1 MKNLYNTCKVSIK
14 SLRIVILGFLASVLF
29 GPSAFANSWYT
40 ASEITLQKDND
51 SQHYIRMHDKY
62 TSHDAGTLTKLWITG
77 YRGWITMDTNDF
89 NSGDGTLY
97 NSVYNVTTKTFGTWN
112 DSWSDTYNFSRWYEE
127 GGKNIQRL
135 DFYPSNVH
143 DFNVAPSTPGSYQF
157 QAKIKKKSN
166 STWWLESP
174 TGSNY
179 VVSFRVPGFT
189 NTSVTHNVTVNKGST
204 RKFSVPY
211 THFGDNA
218 PSSLSSAISGGLASN
233 FTNYRKYT
241 NSYVELELEV
251 PLNTADGTYTSTFS
265 VKEPYN
271 KTNCSVTLNVTVTA
285 PEPQVII
292 AEDPEGLPGPREL
305 LSCFLKYTGCED
317 IPSMGFVYSK
327 TADDE
332 ESLLVDAANCDTVNI
347 LAIDHSG
354 SSYYN
359 QGAHLRKTAYRGL
372 EREAKYYYRAFLY
385 ILDPN
390 VGSEN
395 YRYSGIGEFTTI
407 GACVFEGLSEADTI
421 YYTVDN
427 TRETDICSLRFQSIS
442 DAVNDMKNPTGGSHD
457 VWIDANGFL
466 TRPIVV
472 EVVKTATDYG
482 NPDDHTRDVS
492 LYNINGYAAS
502 YTAPIVATPS
512 YRLTVRAKNPNGE
525 LPRFLGGFDMRRSR
539 YITLKDIIIDYN
551 YPDHSSHEFSA
562 LEFGHYPDSDAGNAP
577 NHCATGLFT
586 DTDIEI
592 IGCEIDAT
600 GFNCIHACGC
610 DGLKFDH
617 CVFYMKGAG
626 TDDNDRDWGA
636 SIKLMSCKNVQF
648 TRNSITGSHSTLLW
662 LQHTQ
667 NTLIM
672 NSVFWND
679 NLFNDNV
686 AFIRPMMFDPG
697 SASAQKITNLGI
709 YYNTFYLADR
719 ATSCSKLSPSQT
731 CTSQNTEKVDFLRFG
746 GPSNAYGPEAGQHN
760 NDQSGYCT
768 SYDVDNMH
776 FKYNNC
782 YSYDENIKMRN
793 SDDVA
798 FLIKTGCLSSLPPEN
813 FTYNNFWAKNDA
825 SPNDPLSTSEFAFGA
840 NAKHINVPNEV
851 CRSTADNPDGLIV
864 KGSSLSIGSR
874 IQDNQDISGLH
885 IANVTLADRLH
896 EVSRPEDGST
906 WTYGA
911 YQTAV
916 AGDPVEV
923 ITWSG
928 SVSSDWDDRENWK
941 VSERETLN
949 CTHSLS
955 ANLRVIIPD
964 GGKVK
969 NIPSIPAWGD
979 HSGGE
984 GGRGSYPEE
993 YVEAGLS
1000 ATGASSPT
1008 MFAKTIDL
1016 RDGAAIMGVEHLN
1029 EGGSPETLHYEEA
1042 LSKMVVQRDRWTLVG
1057 SMIKPFDSDGVR
1069 GMQSQDFYLNGV
1081 PQVYLRDAV
1090 VNDAGDKASW
1100 NRTYSDMFV
1109 NIPAQSAFA
1118 LLIPNQYGKYF
1129 VTDEEYYQY
1138 FDTKA
1143 KVKILKTTPIEYT
1156 FYGRFYC
1163 ENALPSYTGL
1173 TANKFNMVNNTY
1185 PANIDADELKKL
1197 SSVTDVQ
1204 VYDSEDLSFGAYAE
1218 GDVIHPQQGFILK
1231 PSGTS
1236 VTITAAQAEDIF
1248 VGGTSRAVYSD
1259 YKSALTS
1266 NPYFGLRVKNLTATG
1281 GSKVKITLDEL
1292 KNDSFVDGFDGTKV
1306 FNEMESTVPELY
1318 VMEYD
1323 HKLSSVTLPSF
1334 ERIIPLG
1341 LRLKSRATVR
1351 FTLWIQDGIDSAVL
1365 EDRQTGLTTDIS
1377 AGDVYTITLPASTYE
1392 GRFFLNLGA
1401 SDNEGEVITQVKESE
1416 TANDDGI
1423 SIYGNGGKVVISSSE
1438 SVILKEAYIIDMA
1451 GKTVS
1456 TTLDNDHYNE
1466 LDIIGSKGVY
1476 IIKAVAD
1483 NASRTEKVII
1493 K

>member
-1 MKNLYNTCKVSIK
+1 MFPK
-14 SLRIVILGFLASVLF
+14 G
-29 GPSAFANSWYT
+29 
-40 ASEITLQKDND
+40 
-51 SQHYIRMHDKY
+51 
-62 TSHDAGTLTKLWITG
+62 GT
-77 YRGWITMDTNDF
+77 TMVT
-89 NSGDGTLY
+89 SGDGTLY

-112 DSWSDTYNFSRWYEE
+112 DSWSDTYNFSGWYEE

-327 TADDE
+327 TAHE
-332 ESLLVDAANCDTVNI
+332 EGTLQVGAANCDTVNI

-372 EREAKYYYRAFLY
+372 ERETKYYYRAFLY
-385 ILDPN
+385 IPEPT

-457 VWIDANGFL
+457 PWIDANGFL

-482 NPDDHTRDVS
+482 DPNDHTRDVS
-492 LYNINGYAAS
+492 LFNINGYTGS
-502 YTAPIVATPS
+502 YTAPTVTTPS
-512 YRLTVRAKNPNGE
+512 YRLTVRAKDPTGE
-525 LPRFLGGFDMRRSR
+525 LPRFRGGFDMRRSR
-539 YITLKDIIIDYN
+539 YITLKDLIIDYN
-551 YPDHSSHEFSA
+551 YPNQSSHEYSA

-626 TDDNDRDWGA
+626 TGPNDRDWGA

-679 NLFNDNV
+679 NLFDDNV

-697 SASAQKITNLGI
+697 DADAQKITNLGI

-746 GPSNAYGPEAGQHN
+746 GPACAYKSPSGCN
-760 NDQSGYCT
+760 NQSENCT
-768 SYDVDNMH
+768 KYDVANIH

-782 YSYDENIKMRN
+782 YSYDTNIKKRN
-793 SDDVA
+793 DDDVA
-798 FLIKTGCLSSLPPEN
+798 FLIKTNCLSSLPAAN

-955 ANLRVIIPD
+955 ANLKVIIPD

-969 NIPSIPAWGD
+969 NIPSIPAWSD
-979 HSGGE
+979 
-984 GGRGSYPEE
+984 GGRGSFPDE
-993 YVEAGLS
+993 YVEAGLNS
-1000 ATGASSPT
+1000 TSASSPT

-1016 RDGAAIMGVEHLN
+1016 RDGAAIKGVEHLN
-1029 EGGSPETLHYEEA
+1029 EGGSPETLRYDEV

-1057 SMIKPFDSDGVR
+1057 TMIKPFDTDGVR

-1090 VNDAGDKASW
+1090 VNDAGDEASW

-1143 KVKILKTTPIEYT
+1143 KVIILKTTPIEYT

-1185 PANIDADELKKL
+1185 PANMDADELKKL

-1292 KNDSFVDGFDGTKV
+1292 KDDSFIDGFDGTKV
-1306 FNEMESTVPELY
+1306 FNEMETTVPELY

-1377 AGDVYTITLPASTYE
+1377 AGDVYTITLPAGTYE

-1423 SIYGNGGKVVISSSE
+1423 SIYGNGCKVVISSPE

-1456 TTLDNDHYNE
+1456 TTLDNAHYNE
-1466 LDIIGSKGVY
+1466 LEIIGSKGVY

-1483 NASRTEKVII
+1483 NASKTEKVII